1 MNLVIQT
8 VNAEAREWDGP
19 NGTIMFLSGQ
29 FTDGTEW
36 SLGCK
41 PDNLDKRRAEL
52 EALIGVP
59 GEYEVEAKGEY
70 QGRPQVKV
78 KSWPGKAAFG
88 GGSGGGGGSYYNSK
102 EGVEYTQERMD
113 RRTAL
118 MQANDLEQAEA
129 MYEWLRATAGATPF
143 TPPSPDR
150 PSVGAWGEKVT
161 ADPPPVASPPSTGEG
176 VGGSAAKGDGN
187 GLREGADNPSL
198 FAKLSDAYGGGSKGS
213 ALALKTARLYYPDA
227 KPKSL
232 SELSVAQV
240 EELIAEAERV

>member
-1 MNLVIQT
+1 MSMVLKV
-8 VNAEAREWDGP
+8 EEWAPPGGGDPRWYITLDDRQDNVPCYDPGAKDL
-19 NGTIMFLSGQ
+19 I
-29 FTDGTEW
+29 
-36 SLGCK
+36 LGEDL
-41 PDNLDKRRAEL
+41 PAGWE
-52 EALIGVP
+52 I
-59 GEYEVEAKGEY
+59 
-70 QGRPQVKV
+70 V
-78 KSWPGKAAFG
+78 KSKAGKDYVKTPSK
-88 GGSGGGGGSYYNSK
+88 SGGGGGKKGWTESWYSS
-102 EGVEYTQERMD
+102 EAGTRFTQERTD

-129 MYEWLRATAGATPF
+129 MYEWLRATAGAIPF

-232 SELSVAQV
+232 SELSEAQV